1 MQAIVDVIEHE
12 APTCFGNCTQV
23 AEFLVWSDETNLD
36 GEGADVDPIEACR
49 SHLPDAC
56 MAKMTGA

>member
-1 MQAIVDVIEHE
+1 MQAIVDVIEHG
-12 APTCFGNCTQV
+12 APTCFCNCTQV

-36 GEGADVDPIEACR
+36 GEGSDVDPIEACR

-56 MAKMTGA
+56 MAKMAGG